1 MTIRPVF
8 PYNSD
13 LTSTARVTLI
23 RRVADM
29 FHNFLHPPTRALS
42 PTPPPRAVSPLEEG
56 AFRCRQVLQD
66 IRTERASARKAQAS
80 KGARVRREEIK
91 QFLLEL
97 AAHTPPQDHT
107 GAHLS
112 DVLQVP
118 DLMHMIMRDFECRRH
133 NLRPGETPNL
143 KVLAMRYGVTEDAI
157 RRCNNL
163 EDRSLPIARSF
174 LYIPNAATSSAKD
187 RRAAFDPARFRTEV
201 AARQAGEGG
210 GESS

>member
-1 MTIRPVF
+1 MFNTLLHSP
-8 PYNSD
+8 
-13 LTSTARVTLI
+13 AR
-23 RRVADM
+23 A
-29 FHNFLHPPTRALS
+29 RALS
-42 PTPPPRAVSPLEEG
+42 HPPPRAVSPLEEG

-80 KGARVRREEIK
+80 KGARVRCEEIK

-97 AAHTPPQDHT
+97 AAHTPPEDQT

>member
-1 MTIRPVF
+1 M
-8 PYNSD
+8 
-13 LTSTARVTLI
+13 
-23 RRVADM
+23 
-29 FHNFLHPPTRALS
+29 
-42 PTPPPRAVSPLEEG
+42 
-56 AFRCRQVLQD
+56 
-66 IRTERASARKAQAS
+66 
-80 KGARVRREEIK
+80 RREEIK

-97 AAHTPPQDHT
+97 AAHTPPEDQT

-187 RRAAFDPARFRTEV
+187 FSALGGRAW
-201 AARQAGEGG
+201 AARIRHVIWYARTPHPIASPCHRYQELPLRNGSISAV
-210 GESS
+210 